1 MSGENVN
8 RQLPSVQDD
17 DNEGTRRFSLTKEAL
32 FSYALTQLGFP
43 VTEVELQP
51 QQMTHLLSRTLDEYN
66 KWLPA
71 YKHGLLTG
79 VSSTIN
85 KYDLDI
91 LQIPYGR
98 AIVDVEIVSKQQ
110 FFAPIAGVFALGIP
124 HPISA
129 LSPDQYDA
137 SLRYIGAAKKVY
149 SSDMEWE
156 FSRPILWLYA
166 PTGYG
171 GPFNCAYLFIQDC
184 SVTEDIPTED
194 WGWFKD
200 YFLSLTKIAVGESR
214 AKFGSIPGP
223 ASQTLRGTDMIK
235 EGIESKKELEESIR
249 SKSYARTPPLFLN
262 SKS

>member
-8 RQLPSVQDD
+8 RHNPNVNFDT
-17 DNEGTRRFSLTKEAL
+17 NEGIRRPQLTEEDVK
-32 FSYALTQLGFP
+32 SYALTQLGYP
-43 VTEVELQP
+43 VTEVELTP
-51 QQMTHLLSRTLDEYN
+51 QQMTHLMKRVLDEYN
-66 KWLPA
+66 KWLPV
-71 YKHGLLTG
+71 YKYGLLTG

-85 KYDLDI
+85 QYN
-91 LQIPYGR
+91 LQSLEQPYGR
-98 AIVDVEIVSKQQ
+98 AIVDVTIVSKQQ

-124 HPISA
+124 HPISS
-129 LSPDQYDA
+129 LSPDQYDL

-156 FSRPILWLYA
+156 WSEPILWLYA

-171 GPFNCAYLFIQDC
+171 GPFNCSYLYIQDC
-184 SVTEDIPTED
+184 SSALDVQAED

-200 YFLSLTKIAVGESR
+200 YFLALTRMAVGESR

-223 ASQTLRGTDMIK
+223 ASQNLRGDSMIK
-235 EGIESKKELEESIR
+235 EGLEAKKELEDSIR
-249 SKSYARTPPLFLN
+249 SKSLARCPPLFLN